1 LQFKRINN
9 KAKYKACIIGLEAVL
24 ELKAEKLDFYG
35 HSLLIICQVKGE

>member
-9 KAKYKACIIGLEAVL
+9 RAKYKACIIGLEAVL
-24 ELKAEKLDFYG
+24 ELKAKLDFYG